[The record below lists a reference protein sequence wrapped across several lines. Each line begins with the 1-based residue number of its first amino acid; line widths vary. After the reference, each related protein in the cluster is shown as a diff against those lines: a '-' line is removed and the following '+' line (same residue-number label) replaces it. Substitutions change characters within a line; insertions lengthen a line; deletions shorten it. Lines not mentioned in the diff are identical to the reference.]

1 MQRQDLF
8 LGIAGATAVGA
19 FGFVFGGWAA
29 GLLGLVAVACGIA
42 LAERAR
48 AAPGGS
54 EARALAA
61 AVEATTAFAP
71 GAAVV
76 FLAFNGGGFFPAA
89 PAFVAV
95 VLLLLIAL
103 QARFAPRPFA
113 GLSRPL
119 VGAAAALA
127 VFAVWALVSGARSD
141 APFRALAEFDRALA
155 YALALVAFALGGWS
169 LGRLR
174 VMTTGVALAAFVV
187 CACGL
192 ATRLIPDV
200 WHTTPNVFADQRLAY
215 PLTYWNALAM
225 LAVVGIVFT
234 LHLTTTTRSAPW
246 MRSAAAG
253 ALPLLAVT
261 LLFTFSRGGIAAGF
275 LGSAL
280 YLLVGRPRGGL
291 PGVLATAPFVV
302 LAVKVGYDAD
312 LLGSTAAR
320 TAAATAQG
328 HHVAIVVVAAAVGAA
343 VTRLALTPVDSAL
356 VRLPTM
362 KRGHKAAAALGV
374 TIIAVAAAVAVG
386 VPGLASREY
395 HQFAESDPAAGA
407 GSTRARLA
415 SGGDNGRIG
424 MWKIALRGYRSAK
437 LAGHGAGT
445 YEFRFMR
452 ERSNA
457 LFKVDDAHSLY
468 VEQLDELGIVGL
480 ALVVVVLAT
489 MLCTLFARTRSRKDR
504 SLYAAIF
511 ALLATW
517 ALHAAIDWDWEMPA
531 ITLWAFALGGVALA
545 RRPPAGE
552 AGGPAPPDGGP
563 PRPAPSAAAAARPP
577 VAARLLV
584 AAACAAIAILP
595 VRLALADAH
604 IGHAILAYQRGD
616 CTGAAKEGRDATE
629 IDTNAAQGYEVAGL
643 CAGSAGAAEEGVRL
657 LTDAVRTEPGNWHY
671 HYALA
676 LVQGRAGDDPRPEAR
691 TAKELNP
698 MEPATR
704 AAVRAFATSHPAVWR
719 VSAARL
725 LEDATLA
732 QGR

>member
-1 MQRQDLF
+1 MERQDLF

-29 GLLGLVAVACGIA
+29 GLSGLLAVACGIA
-42 LAERAR
+42 LAGRAR
-48 AAPGGS
+48 AAPGSS

-103 QARFAPRPFA
+103 QALFAPRPFA

-141 APFRALAEFDRALA
+141 ASFRALAEFDRALA
-155 YALALVAFALGGWS
+155 YALALVAFALGGRS
-169 LGRLR
+169 ARRLR

-215 PLTYWNALAM
+215 PLTYWNALAI
-225 LAVVGIVFT
+225 LTVVGIVFT
-234 LHLTTTTRSAPW
+234 LYLTTTSRSSPW

-253 ALPLLAVT
+253 ALPVLAVT
-261 LLFTFSRGGIAAGF
+261 LLFTFSRGGIAAGL
-275 LGSAL
+275 LGSGL

-320 TAAATAQG
+320 TPAATAQG
-328 HHVAIVVVAAAVGAA
+328 HHVALVVVAAAVGAA

-362 KRGHKAAAALGV
+362 KRRHKAVAALGV
-374 TIIAVAAAVAVG
+374 TIIAVAAAIAVG
-386 VPGLASREY
+386 VPGLVSREY
-395 HQFAESDPAAGA
+395 DQFAHSDPAAGA
-407 GSTRARLA
+407 GSTRARLT

-437 LAGHGAGT
+437 LTGHGAGT
-445 YEFRFMR
+445 YEFRFIR

-489 MLCTLFARTRSRKDR
+489 LLCTLFARTRARKDR

-545 RRPPAGE
+545 RRPPTDEAAGRTRV
-552 AGGPAPPDGGP
+552 P
-563 PRPAPSAAAAARPP
+563 
-577 VAARLLV
+577 ARLLV

-595 VRLALADAH
+595 VRRALADAH

-676 LVQGRAGDDPRPEAR
+676 LVQGRAGDDPRPEAG
-691 TAKELNP
+691 TASELNP
-698 MEPATR
+698 MQPATR
-704 AAVRAFATSHPAVWR
+704 AAVRALATSRPAVWR
-719 VSAARL
+719 VNAARL
-725 LEDATLA
+725 LQDATLA